1 MSSPFQNLPFELI
14 NTIIMMNRPILP
26 YHKDLTH
33 MCKDWI
39 SIEDTVV
46 NDDNTITSYIMDA
59 REIVEESENF
69 KEWYFKAK
77 NHYNE
82 LTDLNLFEYQDYVF
96 NTYDYENEESML
108 DLVED

>member
-1 MSSPFQNLPFELI
+1 MHICYYNKMRNENETGELNMLKMLNVEEVSEYVLNSEVFEVSGVYKVML
-14 NTIIMMNRPILP
+14 
-26 YHKDLTH
+26 
-33 MCKDWI
+33 
-39 SIEDTVV
+39 
-46 NDDNTITSYIMDA
+46 NDDCEVVSS
-59 REIVEESENF
+59 EIVEESENF